1 MEIKPFR
8 AYRYNGAVVGDPGSC
23 IAPPYDVI
31 SPSQQQELYERSEY
45 NIARIIKGKTK
56 PSDSES
62 NNQYTRAAEY
72 LNSWIENGA
81 LKQDTDDSIYG
92 YVQDFQIG
100 DRNFRRLSFISLAK
114 LEEFGKVVRPHEQTL
129 TKPRIDRLNLKRA
142 TGARFGLVFMLYEDA
157 EQVADKAIEKV
168 LTEKPMVEL
177 TDEQNVRHRLFA
189 ITSKEDIEAI
199 TKMMS
204 DKSVIIADGHH
215 RYETGL
221 AYAKESDN
229 PAAQYQMLAFTNTR
243 HEGLIVL
250 ATHRLVSNLKK
261 FSCEKLITDLK
272 KGFEVTQYQ
281 FEGDEAKEQAKEQ
294 MLSQMKAEQQGDKSA
309 FGVYCGGGIYYTAV
323 LKDKAAM
330 DVVAGEKSK
339 AWRGLDV
346 SVLHKLILEQLLG
359 IGEAELAKGENLQY
373 VKDTPTAIDDSIAMV
388 DGGEKQAAFFMNP
401 VTMQQLKEVTEAGE
415 KMPQKSTYFYP
426 KIFTGMTINKL

>member
-1 MEIKPFR
+1 MEIKSFK
-8 AYRYNGAVVGDPGSC
+8 AYRYNEAVVGDPGSC

-31 SPSQQQELYERSEY
+31 SPSQQQELYQRSQY
-45 NIARIIKGKTK
+45 NIARIIKGKTE

-72 LNSWIENGA
+72 LNSWIEKKA
-81 LKQDTDDSIYG
+81 LKQDADSIYG

-100 DRNFRRLSFISLAK
+100 DHTFKRLSFISLAK
-114 LEEFGKVVRPHEQTL
+114 LKTFGKVVRPHEQTL
-129 TKPRIDRLNLKRA
+129 TKPRIDRLNLRRA
-142 TGARFGLVFMLYEDA
+142 TGANFGLVFMLYEDA
-157 EQVADKAIEKV
+157 EQVAEKAIEKAI
-168 LTEKPMVEL
+168 TEKPLVEL
-177 TDEQNVRHRLFA
+177 TDDQNVQHRLFP

-199 TKMMS
+199 TEMMS

-221 AYAKESDN
+221 AYAKESSN
-229 PAAQYQMLAFTNTR
+229 PAAQYQMLAFANTC

-250 ATHRLVSNLKK
+250 ATHRLVSNLEK
-261 FSCEKLITDLK
+261 FSCEKLIADLK
-272 KGFEVTQYQ
+272 ENFEVTEYRL
-281 FEGDEAKEQAKEQ
+281 EGEQAKEK
-294 MLSQMKAEQQGDKSA
+294 MLSKMKAQQQGEKIA
-309 FGVYCGGGIYYTAV
+309 FGVYCGGSIYYTAV

-330 DVVAGEKSK
+330 DAVAGEKSK

-359 IGEAELAKGENLQY
+359 IGEAKLAKGENLQY

-388 DGGEKQAAFFMNP
+388 DSGEKQAAFFMNP
-401 VTMQQLKEVTEAGE
+401 VTMQQLKDVTNAGE

-426 KIFTGMTINKL
+426 KIFTGMTIYKL